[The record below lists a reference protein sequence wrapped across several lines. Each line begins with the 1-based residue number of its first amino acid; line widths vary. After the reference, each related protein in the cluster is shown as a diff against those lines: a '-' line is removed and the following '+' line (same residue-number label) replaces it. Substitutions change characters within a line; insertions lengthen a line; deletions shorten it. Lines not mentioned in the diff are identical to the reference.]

1 MFGFRLWLRPD
12 LWLRHRLHRGCGLRV
27 DDRLFPCSFVNV
39 RRRRRRRGPR
49 CRRGF
54 DNATADAERLEE
66 ALDADL
72 RALRFRFCRC
82 FGGALLYRFSFGG
95 FPFLLCPRS
104 LLLWRCDRS
113 KPCPRH
119 QRWRF
124 WLRNGFDDLRCAP
137 IEPRLL
143 ESLELH
149 IGLGLCLR
157 LR

>member
-1 MFGFRLWLRPD
+1 MFGPRLWLRPD
-12 LWLRHRLHRGCGLRV
+12 LWLRPCRQLSGLRA

-82 FGGALLYRFSFGG
+82 FGEAFCTAFPLGDSPFFVLDAFRFGDAG
-95 FPFLLCPRS
+95 TRS
-104 LLLWRCDRS
+104 LALPINAGESGLAMAS
-113 KPCPRH
+113 TT
-119 QRWRF
+119 
-124 WLRNGFDDLRCAP
+124 CAA
-137 IEPRLL
+137 PRLNQD
-143 ESLELH
+143 
-149 IGLGLCLR
+149 C
-157 LR
+157 